1 MPENVQNEAPSMAS
15 LVGGIIHDAE
25 RLIRQEVL
33 LARREM
39 QVEVDKAKVAGASL
53 MAGMGLAML
62 GAVFLCLMVVF
73 LLNLAGLPM
82 WASCL
87 VVGGVLAIVGG
98 IMLYA
103 GAQQLHKVSLIP
115 PQTAETIQENVQWL
129 QNQT

>member
-1 MPENVQNEAPSMAS
+1 MPENVQQDAPSMSS

-39 QVEVDKAKVAGASL
+39 QVEVDKAKSGGASL
-53 MAGMGLAML
+53 MAGMGMTML

-82 WASCL
+82 WACCL
-87 VVGGVLAIVGG
+87 IVGGTLAIVGG
-98 IMLYA
+98 VMLYA
-103 GAQQLHKVSLIP
+103 GAYQLSKISLIP